1 MSDSSTSGSLSPP
14 LSPWRQPHGRQ
25 LSPHVPLTPSRLRE
39 SVAQSPVEQM
49 AESPSQDAE
58 RDRQHS
64 PLSSPILQPEHG
76 DPSAASGEEL
86 VADNILTQG
95 DIVEPTQAEPN
106 ARTRLLEDYHRGA
119 ACGLRNCNHGT
130 FSPRPR
136 SYQNSVSSG
145 NDPVGRYGSG
155 IEGDGGAADQSSRLF
170 GDTFA
175 GTIYGERRRDKNMST
190 TQWLAFK
197 HGVKNQRLLLVMTR
211 PSLT

>member
-1 MSDSSTSGSLSPP
+1 MSGSSPPPPGSLSPP
-14 LSPWRQPHGRQ
+14 WRQPFGRQ

-49 AESPSQDAE
+49 AKSPSQDAE
-58 RDRQHS
+58 RDRRYS
-64 PLSSPILQPEHG
+64 PLSSPTLQPEHG
-76 DPSAASGEEL
+76 DPSTTSGEEL
-86 VADNILTQG
+86 VADNALTQG
-95 DIVEPTQAEPN
+95 DIVEPTRAEPN

-119 ACGLRNCNHGT
+119 ACGSRNCNHGT
-130 FSPRPR
+130 FSPRLR
-136 SYQNSVSSG
+136 SYQNSISSG
-145 NDPVGRYGSG
+145 SDPVGRYGSG

-175 GTIYGERRRDKNMST
+175 DNIFGERRRDKNMST

-211 PSLT
+211 PL

>member
-1 MSDSSTSGSLSPP
+1 MSDSSPTPGSLSPP
-14 LSPWRQPHGRQ
+14 LSPWRQPYGRQ

-49 AESPSQDAE
+49 AKSPSQDAE
-58 RDRQHS
+58 RDRRYS

-76 DPSAASGEEL
+76 DPSTTSGEEL
-86 VADNILTQG
+86 VADNALTQG
-95 DIVEPTQAEPN
+95 DIVEPAQAEPN

-136 SYQNSVSSG
+136 SYQNSISSG
-145 NDPVGRYGSG
+145 NEPVDRYGSG

-170 GDTFA
+170 GDPFA
-175 GTIYGERRRDKNMST
+175 DTIFGERRRDKKMST

-197 HGVKNQRLLLVMTR
+197 HGVKNPRLLLVMTR
-211 PSLT
+211 PL

>member
-1 MSDSSTSGSLSPP
+1 MSDSSPTPGSLSPP
-14 LSPWRQPHGRQ
+14 LSPWRQPYGRQ

-49 AESPSQDAE
+49 AKSPSQDAE
-58 RDRQHS
+58 RDRRYS

-76 DPSAASGEEL
+76 DPSGEEL
-86 VADNILTQG
+86 VADNALTQG

-119 ACGLRNCNHGT
+119 ACGSRNCNHGT

-136 SYQNSVSSG
+136 SYQNSISSS

-155 IEGDGGAADQSSRLF
+155 IEGDGGVADQSSRLF

-175 GTIYGERRRDKNMST
+175 DPIFGERRRDKNMST

-197 HGVKNQRLLLVMTR
+197 HGVKNQPLLLVITR